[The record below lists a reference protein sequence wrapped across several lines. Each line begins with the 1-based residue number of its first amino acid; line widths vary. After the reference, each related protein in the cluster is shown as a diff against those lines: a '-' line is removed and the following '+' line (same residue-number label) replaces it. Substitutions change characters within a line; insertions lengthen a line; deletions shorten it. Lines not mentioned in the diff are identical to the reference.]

1 MCTQS
6 PREVREEGRAVASPS
21 GPCTATSRPPCGA
34 VDPKLTRGR
43 LVLEDRQNT
52 PGTYRE
58 ALPQPRAGT
67 TMGATAS
74 RRLLLLMHV
83 ALLMLL
89 MTMMGAKPGAAL
101 TVEQLQKLST
111 DGGALLDREL
121 KRGFRGLRVLKTFA
135 DRNEEKHVGLQ
146 AELKRALEQKQE
158 AIELARDAHAR
169 LDTRGKACNA
179 SLWPAWESECRPCL
193 ERSCKRF
200 VSLTCGGGGGG
211 LGGFGR
217 DVDRFFQRFN
227 PFSFILGDEAD
238 EWLNLTDVTN
248 DDGGKS
254 FATMEEHFHNLSEEV
269 TNLFQRSSSALASVT
284 PTLADTLGQDLV
296 RWFRTPLPS
305 RAGFRAPRS
314 LDWMD
319 HSPFLRWPERTPLL
333 GLSEDQLFWSSPTSI
348 RPGLGP
354 VATVKNLLERLFGV
368 HREVATAGDK
378 EEEHTVTSSGGFGQ
392 EGDAF
397 RCKQIQRSSKGCLAM
412 KVECERCEALV
423 KECPEL
429 GTLQREQTHALDAVE
444 SSWERYNRTL
454 DVTGRHLRESA
465 RLLDSMMHRF
475 GWVSRLVESLGN
487 SSVDFHVETV
497 LSREGTGGEG
507 ASGPPD
513 TAVSVRL
520 YDSQEPMTF
529 SVPGSLAWDDPHFI
543 RTVVERALRQYQERG
558 SGENATV
565 K

>member
-1 MCTQS
+1 MMM
-6 PREVREEGRAVASPS
+6 
-21 GPCTATSRPPCGA
+21 
-34 VDPKLTRGR
+34 GR
-43 LVLEDRQNT
+43 LRLDDRQSS
-52 PGTYRE
+52 PGTAR
-58 ALPQPRAGT
+58 PQPRAGT

-74 RRLLLLMHV
+74 RWLLLLFMHV
-83 ALLMLL
+83 ALLM
-89 MTMMGAKPGAAL
+89 MMMGAKPGAAL

-111 DGGALLDREL
+111 DGEALLDREL
-121 KRGFRGLRVLKTFA
+121 KRGLRGLRVLKTFT
-135 DRNEEKHVGLQ
+135 DRNEEKHARLQ

-158 AIELARDAHAR
+158 AIGLARETRAR
-169 LDTRGKACNA
+169 LETRGKTCNA

-211 LGGFGR
+211 GGGFSSFGR
-217 DVDRFFQRFN
+217 DVDRFFQSFN
-227 PFSFILGDEAD
+227 PFSFMLGDEAD
-238 EWLNLTDVTN
+238 EWLNFTDVAN
-248 DDGGKS
+248 GDGGKS
-254 FATMEEHFHNLSEEV
+254 FDTMEEHFHNLSKEV

-305 RAGFRAPRS
+305 RAGFRASRS

-333 GLSEDQLFWSSPTSI
+333 GLSEDPLFWSSPASI
-348 RPGLGP
+348 RHGLGP
-354 VATVKNLLERLFGV
+354 LVTMKNLLGRLFGV
-368 HREVATAGDK
+368 QREVATAGDK
-378 EEEHTVTSSGGFGQ
+378 EEEGEHTVTSSGGLGQ
-392 EGDAF
+392 EGGDAF

-412 KVECERCEALV
+412 KDECERCQALIR
-423 KECPEL
+423 ECPEL
-429 GTLQREQTHALDAVE
+429 GKLQREQTHALDALE

-497 LSREGTGGEG
+497 LSREDGGGEG
-507 ASGPPD
+507 AAGPPD

-520 YDSQEPMTF
+520 YDSQEPVTF
-529 SVPGSLAWDDPHFI
+529 SVPGSLRWDDPNFI
-543 RTVVERALRQYQERG
+543 RTVVERALRQYQERA